1 MIKFMVMFGF
11 VLFTNACN
19 LDKSQK
25 KEVVI
30 YTFSNPSLGPIDG
43 TQKVKLIMKDGSII
57 YAIDLSNNR
66 QINLKEIKGI
76 SAFKKALVH
85 QNGGLIVDY
94 SSDNIPM
101 KIIKK
106 DLVGQVG
113 GAFTIKVT
121 RK

>member
-85 QNGGLIVDY
+85 QNSGLIVDY